1 MAAEEAKAPSGLDL
15 MMDDGGDVVLEV
27 VEDEAAIF
35 ADGFIFTPLYEWFS
49 SFLVAGT

>member
-15 MMDDGGDVVLEV
+15 MMDDGEDVVLEV
-27 VEDEAAIF
+27 VEDEAIL
-35 ADGFIFTPLYEWFS
+35 ADGFNIFTPLYEWFS